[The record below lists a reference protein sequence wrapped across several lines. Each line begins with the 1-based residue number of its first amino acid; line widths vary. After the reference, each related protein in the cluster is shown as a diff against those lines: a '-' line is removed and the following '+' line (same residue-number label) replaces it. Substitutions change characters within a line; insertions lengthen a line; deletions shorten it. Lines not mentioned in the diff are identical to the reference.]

1 LRERGTGL
9 EHPGQ
14 ARDCSSFASRAIVSA
29 AGFELQPAIIDD
41 IVSRMK
47 NKIATP
53 KASRPYMPGYGILE
67 AKSGG
72 GLLPWDWA
80 VERLSKSRN
89 YWVATTCPDGRPHC
103 VPVWGVWL
111 DGAFYFSSGAK
122 SRKARNLAANPNCVI
137 CPEDGMQA
145 VSLEGV
151 AVKVTDRKSIRR
163 FVDAYNPK
171 YQWDLKA
178 ETVLEMGPIFV
189 VRPRK
194 VIAVDATPGKFQSS
208 ATRWL
213 FD

>member
-1 LRERGTGL
+1 
-9 EHPGQ
+9 
-14 ARDCSSFASRAIVSA
+14 
-29 AGFELQPAIIDD
+29 
-41 IVSRMK
+41 M
-47 NKIATP
+47 
-53 KASRPYMPGYGILE
+53 ASRPYMPGYGILD
-67 AKSGG
+67 AKGGG
-72 GLLPWDWA
+72 GLLPWAWA
-80 VERLSKSRN
+80 VERLTRSRN

-111 DGAFYFSSGAK
+111 EGAFYFSSGAK

-137 CPEDGMQA
+137 CPEDGLKA

-151 AVKVTDRKSIRR
+151 VEKVTDRKTIRR

-171 YQWDLKA
+171 YKWDLKP
-178 ETVLEMGPIFV
+178 ETVLDMGPIFA

-194 VIAVDATPGKFQSS
+194 VIAVDATPGKFQGS